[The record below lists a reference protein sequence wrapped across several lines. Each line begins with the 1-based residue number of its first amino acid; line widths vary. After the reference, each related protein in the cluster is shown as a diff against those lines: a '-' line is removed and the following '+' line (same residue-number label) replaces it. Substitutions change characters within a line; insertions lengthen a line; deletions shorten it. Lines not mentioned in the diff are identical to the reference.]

1 MALQRRE
8 ETIGSPMA
16 RKNMHPED
24 IKCAIRKTDI
34 TLSSLGPLNNLAAA
48 SIRQALIHPVPAANR
63 VIADYLGKSLHEIW
77 PEWFAPDGTRLYLK
91 RNIRDKARR
100 RLKAAAS

>member
-1 MALQRRE
+1 MD
-8 ETIGSPMA
+8 

-24 IKCAIRKTDI
+24 IKCAIRKTGI
-34 TLSSLGPLNNLAAA
+34 TVSSLGPLNGLADS
-48 SIRQALIHPVPAANR
+48 SIRQALIRPNPSANR
-63 VIADYLGKSLHEIW
+63 VIADYLGKSPHEIW